1 MTYAFD
7 PVSPITVPVA
17 GGDSLFPVHRVYCV
31 GRNYADHAL
40 EVGHDLLAEPPLV
53 FCKPAASLLVV
64 EPGTVGTFRYPRR
77 TGLVDYELELV
88 VALGRG
94 GSEVDE
100 ADANELVFGYAAG
113 LDMTRRDVHRE
124 MMKGGKPWDVSKGFA
139 GAAPIGSIMPVS
151 KSGILERGHMWLDLN
166 DARRQDSDMSLMVWS
181 VPKIIA
187 QLSLS
192 FDLKSGDLI
201 YTGTPKGASAVERGD
216 ILRGGIERVGELSLR
231 ID

>member
-1 MTYAFD
+1 MSYTFE
-7 PVSPITVPVA
+7 PVAPVTVPEA
-17 GGDSLFPVHRVYCV
+17 GSDSLFPVHRIYCV

-53 FCKPAASLLVV
+53 FCKPAASMLVV
-64 EPGTVGTFRYPRR
+64 EPGTVGTFHYPPR
-77 TGLVDYELELV
+77 TGLVDFELELV

-100 ADANELVFGYAAG
+100 AAANALIFGYAAG

-139 GAAPIGSIMPVS
+139 GAAPIGSIVPVS
-151 KSGILERGHMWLDLN
+151 ETGTLERGHMWLDVN
-166 DARRQDSDMSLMVWS
+166 GARRQDSDLSMMVWS

-187 QLSLS
+187 HLSLS
-192 FDLKSGDLI
+192 FELKPGDLI
-201 YTGTPKGASAVERGD
+201 YTGTPKGVGAVERGD
-216 ILRGGIERVGELSLR
+216 VLSGGIERAGEFSVR
-231 ID
+231 IA